1 MEGKG
6 GEVRADQPGNAEILH
21 DEPVGAQLVEQ
32 GEAFDGGGEVGV
44 VDDGVECHVD
54 LVVAGMRPGEEV
66 AQLGDGEIHG
76 LGARGKGVKSEVDGV
91 RAGLEGG
98 ERRLK

>member
-1 MEGKG
+1 M
-6 GEVRADQPGNAEILH
+6 
-21 DEPVGAQLVEQ
+21 

-54 LVVAGMRPGEEV
+54 LVVAGMRPGEEI

-76 LGARGKGVKSEVDGV
+76 LGARGEGVKSEVDGV